1 MTMTN
6 EISRRSILYVG
17 AAAAAALAAPAVWAQ
32 GTKTPFAFGV
42 ALPLTGPAAPGGVD
56 QVQSLQWA
64 VDDINA
70 AGGAGGRPLKLIAV
84 DTQAK
89 PQVGVDAVTR
99 LVSLEKVPLVVCAY
113 SAVVAAVAPIANR
126 SKTLMLVAGAN
137 SPRIATMGEY
147 VYTTYPL
154 ADVDLTLL
162 AKYVRNEMKKTK
174 AAVIFINDESG
185 VFGAKIFG
193 DTFTSLGGE
202 IVASESYEPNSTDYT
217 GALLKIKAAA
227 PEVIHLQGN
236 AGDSPQVMQQLR
248 QLGISVPITSYNA
261 AYSPQLIRQ
270 VGAPA
275 DGLIVASLAPGLSDN
290 PNLGPFLERW
300 KREKGREPNLLAS
313 NQIVAD
319 TAWIVKALVEHLDKA
334 GKSLDGANLRQAM
347 LEIGSFEQP
356 LSGPV
361 KIDDSHRVVKPVY
374 LFEVRNSKFEPLAKY
389 Q

>member
-1 MTMTN
+1 MTETL
-6 EISRRSILYVG
+6 SRRTVLLTGV
-17 AAAAAALAAPAVWAQ
+17 AAAAAIAAPAVRAQ
-32 GTKTPFAFGV
+32 SAKAPFAFGV

-70 AGGAGGRPLKLIAV
+70 TGGVAGRPLKLIAV

-99 LVSLEKVPLVVCAY
+99 LISLEKVPLVVCAY

-185 VFGAKIFG
+185 VYGSRIFR
-193 DTFTSLGGE
+193 DTFTSLGGNV
-202 IVASESYEPNSTDYT
+202 VAFESYEPNSTDYT
-217 GALLKIKAAA
+217 GALLKIKASGA
-227 PEVIHLQGN
+227 EVVHLQGN
-236 AGDSPQVMQQLR
+236 AGDSPQVVQQLR
-248 QLGISVPITSYNA
+248 QLGITVPITSYNA

-275 DGLIVASLAPGLSDN
+275 DGLIVASLAPGPSQN

-300 KREKGREPNLLAS
+300 QREKGREPNLLAS
-313 NQIVAD
+313 NQIVSD
-319 TAWIVKALVEHLDKA
+319 TASIVKSLVEHLDKA
-334 GKSLDGANLRQAM
+334 GKDLDGPNLRQAM

-361 KIDDSHRVVKPVY
+361 KIDDTHRVVKPVY